1 MKWFS
6 PSQIVKEIS
15 KIRWPKKDDLL
26 VNSVQVILFTA
37 FFAIFFYGCQ
47 FVISLVLKLMGVIG

>member
-6 PSQIVKEIS
+6 LSAVVKEIS

-26 VNSVQVILFTA
+26 TNSVQVILFTA
-37 FFAIFFYGCQ
+37 FFALFFYGCS
-47 FVISLVLKLMGVIG
+47 FVVSLALRLMGVIN

>member
-6 PSQIVKEIS
+6 LSAILKEIK

-26 VNSVQVILFTA
+26 TNSVQVVIFTA
-37 FFAIFFYGCQ
+37 FFALFFYGCS
-47 FVISLVLKLMGVIG
+47 FVVSLALRLIGVIN

>member
-6 PSQIVKEIS
+6 FSAIIKEIS

-26 VNSVQVILFTA
+26 TNSVQVLLFVG
-37 FFAIFFYGCQ
+37 FFALFFLVCQ
-47 FVISLVLKLMGVIG
+47 LVISFILKTIGVL

>member
-6 PSQIVKEIS
+6 LSAIFKEIS

-26 VNSVQVILFTA
+26 TNSVQVILFTA
-37 FFAIFFYGCQ
+37 FFALFFYLCQ
-47 FVISLVLKLMGVIG
+47 LIVSVFLKAIGVM